1 MPYWNQYKYKVA
13 ILAFMFALFA
23 IWGYSKVWQAE
34 RAIQQG
40 DYHAAAEAYA
50 RIARVL
56 FWSSDLW
63 EKAGI
68 AAVMGNDHAA
78 AIAYFEKAP
87 SLSEAGWL
95 RLAGSHYQ
103 LGDSD
108 SAIHSIEQGLQT
120 HDSASLYGLLALIYR
135 EQKNFQREQAALLE
149 QTRLDTEDAYAHYRL
164 GLLLMLSTPEEAL
177 PILTRASFLNPEV
190 DSAVQTA
197 RAALALSSTQTGDS
211 QKLLSIG
218 RAFGLVQEWELA
230 VEAFT
235 QAVELDPKN
244 AEAWAWLGE
253 ANQQTGQEGGAELD
267 QALSLSST
275 NPNVFAL
282 RALQW
287 SRQGKYELALEE
299 YLLAAKY
306 DAENPAWQAGIGDAY
321 AKLGDL
327 VAALAAYQRAVE
339 LSPREASYLV
349 RLAFFCAENGVNLED
364 VGLPAA
370 QQAVQLAPNDPFAL
384 DALGLSY
391 FSLRYYVSAEMAL
404 LKAIEA
410 APEYFPA
417 HIHLALTYLA
427 QGKRTAAFNSLTY
440 VRDAD
445 ESGVYHEAAL
455 QLLSQYFP

>member
-1 MPYWNQYKYKVA
+1 MSHWNRYKYQIA
-13 ILAFMFALFA
+13 ALALLLALFA
-23 IWGYSKVWQAE
+23 LWGYAKVWQAE

-40 DYHAAAEAYA
+40 DYHAASEAYA

-63 EKAGI
+63 EQAGI
-68 AAVMGNDHAA
+68 SAALGNDHAA
-78 AIAYFEKAP
+78 AIDYLEKAP
-87 SLSEAGWL
+87 SLSEEGWL

-103 LGDSD
+103 LGDSAA
-108 SAIHSIEQGLQT
+108 AIRSIEQGLEA
-120 HDSASLYGLLALIYR
+120 HDAASLYGLLALIYR
-135 EQKNFQREQAALLE
+135 DQQDFQAEQAALLE

-164 GLLLMLSTPEEAL
+164 GLLMTLFSPENAL
-177 PILTRASFLNPEV
+177 PFLTRASSLNPEV
-190 DSAVQTA
+190 DSAVQTV
-197 RAALALSSTQTGDS
+197 RAALALSSTQTDDS

-218 RAFGLVQEWELA
+218 RAFGLVHEWELA

-244 AEAWAWLGE
+244 SEAWAWIGE

-267 QALSLSST
+267 QALSLSGT
-275 NPNVFAL
+275 NPTVFAL

-287 SRQGKYELALEE
+287 SRQGKYELALDE

-306 DAENPAWQAGIGDAY
+306 DAENPAWQAGMGDAY

-339 LSPREASYLV
+339 LSTGEVSYLV
-349 RLAFFCAENGVNLED
+349 RLAFFCAENGVNLEE

-370 QQAVQLAPNDPFAL
+370 QQAAELAPNDPFAL

-417 HIHLALTYLA
+417 HLHLALTYLA
-427 QGKRTAAFNSLTY
+427 QGERTAAFNSLTY

-445 ESGVYHEAAL
+445 ESGVYREAAI
-455 QLLSQYFP
+455 QLLGQYFP